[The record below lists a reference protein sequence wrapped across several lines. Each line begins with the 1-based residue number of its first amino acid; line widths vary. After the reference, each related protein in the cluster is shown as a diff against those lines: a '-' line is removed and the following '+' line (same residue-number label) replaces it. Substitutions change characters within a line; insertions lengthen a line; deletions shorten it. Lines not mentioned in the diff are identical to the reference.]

1 MLIITV
7 ANIAVYIYWLS
18 INQYNQLPI
27 YILHDCQI
35 KIISDCPSLR
45 FWLHLFPNKTANQ
58 SCMKYTVYCT
68 VYLTVNTSDIL
79 KALIFKLLFLS
90 IPSFKICL
98 FCPDHRNILRLV
110 RKEWSQ
116 IPGSGARMPCVE
128 HTVHCTG
135 SRFGT
140 KQVSRIF
147 F

>member
-1 MLIITV
+1 MLISQCTSTGCQLINTI
-7 ANIAVYIYWLS
+7 NYLYTSWLS
-18 INQYNQLPI
+18 NKNNL
-27 YILHDCQI
+27 
-35 KIISDCPSLR
+35 
-45 FWLHLFPNKTANQ
+45 WLSKPAFLATFFSYKTANQ